1 MNETFLILVLSIFV
15 ASVSQVLLKKS
26 SLKKYDSIIK
36 EYLNPY
42 VITGYILLLL
52 STILTVVALRG
63 MDYKNVPITESLG
76 YIIVM
81 VLSYLFLSEKIT
93 KNKII
98 GNIIILV
105 GVLIYYI

>member
-52 STILTVVALRG
+52 STIL
-63 MDYKNVPITESLG
+63 
-76 YIIVM
+76 
-81 VLSYLFLSEKIT
+81 
-93 KNKII
+93 
-98 GNIIILV
+98 
-105 GVLIYYI
+105 